1 VRHIIHQIDRIV
13 PADHQVARRK
23 IVPRIRPLVLL
34 NPRHRRA
41 ARASPDDNWQ
51 PLAARQFH
59 MRHHGLN
66 VGEPFRLF
74 NAPENEAFESDRF
87 VLDWASM
94 MQPVNNLRVREMI
107 PLAPPAAIK
116 NEYSMTE
123 RANTT
128 VVNGRHEVQRILNQ
142 DDPRLLV
149 IVGPC
154 SIHDGD
160 SAFEYAQRLSQ
171 LRDEFNESLC
181 IVMRVYFEKPRTT
194 IGWKGLINDP
204 HLDGSYDIETGLK
217 TARDLLLRITQ
228 LGLPVATEFL
238 DPIVPQYI
246 ADLVSWAAV
255 GARTTESQT
264 HREMASGLSMPVGF
278 KNGTDGSL
286 QIAID
291 AMGAA
296 RHPHSFL
303 GIDQQGVTSI
313 VRTAGNSDGHLV
325 LRGGRLKGNYD
336 PQSIAEAEAALQ
348 RAGLPAV
355 LMVDCSHANSAKQFA
370 RQEEVWNNVIE
381 QRVAGNHAL
390 IGLMVESFIEEG
402 NQPFPAPRA
411 SLHRGISITDACV
424 NWTTTERM
432 LRHGAK
438 NLSGNLVS
446 TTARSLASS

>member
-1 VRHIIHQIDRIV
+1 MH
-13 PADHQVARRK
+13 
-23 IVPRIRPLVLL
+23 
-34 NPRHRRA
+34 
-41 ARASPDDNWQ
+41 
-51 PLAARQFH
+51 
-59 MRHHGLN
+59 
-66 VGEPFRLF
+66 
-74 NAPENEAFESDRF
+74 
-87 VLDWASM
+87 
-94 MQPVNNLRVREMI
+94 PVYNLRVREMLR
-107 PLAPPAAIK
+107 LAPPAAIK
-116 NEYSMTE
+116 NAFPMTE
-123 RANTT
+123 KANDT
-128 VVNGRHEVQRILNQ
+128 VVRGRHEIQEILGQ
-142 DDPRLLV
+142 ADRRLLA

-154 SIHDGD
+154 SIHDVE
-160 SAFEYAQRLSQ
+160 SAFEYAGRLGR
-171 LRDEFNESLC
+171 LRQEMAESLC

-217 TARDLLLRITQ
+217 TARELLLRINE
-228 LGLPVATEFL
+228 LGLAVATEFL

-303 GIDQQGVTSI
+303 GIDQEGVTSI
-313 VRTAGNSDGHLV
+313 VRTAGNQDGHLV

-336 PQSIAEAEAALQ
+336 PESIADAEATLR

-355 LMVDCSHANSAKQFA
+355 LMVDCSHANSAKQHA
-370 RQEEVWNNVIE
+370 RQEEVWQSVIE
-381 QRVAGNHAL
+381 QRRAGNRAL
-390 IGLMVESFIEEG
+390 IGLMVESFLEEG

-411 SLHRGISITDACV
+411 NLRRGVSITDACV

-432 LRHGAK
+432 LRHGAERMQK
-438 NLSGNLVS
+438 ALTVE
-446 TTARSLASS
+446 ASAA